1 MRNTRENVVKL
12 LEARIKN
19 LRDIASSAKSD
30 KPEWAKNLRY
40 EATGLEAALEYLT
53 DNKYFNEVYEIFCE

>member
-19 LRDIASSAKSD
+19 LRDIASSAKTD
-30 KPEWAKNLRY
+30 NPEWAKNLRY

-53 DNKYFNEVYEIFCE
+53 DNKYFNDVYEIFCE